1 MLDVIAFLI
10 AHFQDFD
17 ACPPREDLG
26 EILERAGFEEED
38 IGGLLWFLDVIKMPP
53 LLPPE
58 RLQASRGLRVYAAD
72 EQDWIPTEVH
82 GLLHFLEQNGAI
94 RAEQRELILH
104 VLLCQAAEDLDL
116 QHAKLVTLL
125 VLWVQK
131 SELPVLLGME
141 LMSALHGQ
149 ETLH

>member
-26 EILERAGFEEED
+26 DILEQAGFADAD
-38 IGGLLWFLDVIKMPP
+38 IGGALWFLDVIKTPP
-53 LLPPE
+53 LLPPT
-58 RLQASRGLRVYAAD
+58 RLAASRALRVYCDD
-72 EQDWIPTEVH
+72 ERDCIAPPVH
-82 GLLHFLEQNGAI
+82 GLLHFLEHSGAI
-94 RAEQRELILH
+94 CAEQRELVLH
-104 VLLCQAAEDLDL
+104 VLLCQRGGEITM
-116 QHAKLVTLL
+116 QYAKLVTLL

-131 SELPVLLGME
+131 SALPVLLGME

-149 ETLH
+149 EILH